1 MGSNPVYLF
10 KSFLLYIKYNDL
22 TYLTN
27 VLDLI
32 GASEW
37 KEIKDEFLFEATT
50 IFSLEDMSTLAIS
63 ASEAGLESLIL
74 SRLNSHRFGP
84 SPG

>member
-1 MGSNPVYLF
+1 MQEKLENII
-10 KSFLLYIKYNDL
+10 YIKDNDL

>member
-1 MGSNPVYLF
+1 MVVSHNKQSGQQVW
-10 KSFLLYIKYNDL
+10 
-22 TYLTN
+22 
-27 VLDLI
+27 
-32 GASEW
+32 SEW

-74 SRLNSHRFGP
+74 SRLNSNRFGP